1 MIKALG
7 LLSGGLDSM
16 LAAKL
21 MKDQGI
27 EVIALNFITPF
38 IIQEK
43 GKNYAKIF
51 TKKLKIPLKVV
62 KLENEYIRLIRKPK
76 YGYGKFLNPCI
87 DCRIFMLKKA
97 KKYAKKINA
106 SFIFTGEVLNER
118 PMSQT
123 RKALEIIE
131 REAGLK
137 GKILR
142 PLSAKLLP
150 PTEAEKKG
158 VVRRERLLDI
168 SGKGRKKQIEL
179 AKKFKIKE
187 FSSPAGGC
195 LLTYKEFS
203 AKLKDLFKHKKR
215 IRMKD
220 IELLKVGRHFRFGK
234 NKIIVGRNEKEN
246 KQLLELKSKTDYFF
260 EVPDCGS
267 PITLLQGS
275 KTREAIKKA
284 AALTARYSDAKE
296 KKILVKYGMR
306 KLTKSIKVFPIS
318 KKKINSLRVKW

>member
-51 TKKLKIPLKVV
+51 AKKLKIPLKVV

-158 VVRRERLLDI
+158 IVRRERLLDI

-203 AKLKDLFKHKKR
+203 AKLKDLFEHKKR
-215 IRMKD
+215 ITMKD

-246 KQLLELKSKTDYFF
+246 KQLLELKSKTNYFF

-296 KKILVKYGMR
+296 KKILVKYGTK
-306 KLTKSIKVFPIS
+306 KLIKSIKVSPMS
-318 KKKINSLRVKW
+318 EKEINSLRVKW